1 MSLYGV
7 SLYLDEFDD
16 SVGTLSQMPLDDS
29 EFKSCLNDSM
39 SESINSN
46 RFTMGQSYS
55 RSRKDIHFTML
66 PAKIAAF
73 SGKQE
78 VTLKFDNMQA
88 KQRVIT
94 LYQCE
99 KK

>member
-1 MSLYGV
+1 MYGV
-7 SLYLDEFDD
+7 SLYLDEYDD
-16 SVGTLSQMPLDDS
+16 SIGALSQMPLDDS

-46 RFTMGQSYS
+46 RFAMGQSYN
-55 RSRKDIHFTML
+55 RTRKDINYTML

-78 VTLKFDNMQA
+78 VTFKFDNLQA
-88 KQRVIT
+88 KQQVAT
-94 LYQCE
+94 LYE
-99 KK
+99 HENGK